1 MVSLKRFLN
10 RLVERPPRLFRM
22 LYPHAIFRVPTERRE
37 VFLTFDDGPVPSAT
51 PWVLDCLD
59 RYGVKATFF
68 MVGDNARRFPELVR
82 DVLARGHMIGNHT
95 MHHIQGK
102 DYNTSAYMADL
113 QEADTLLHSSLFRPP
128 HGWLRFRQAWVIRQK
143 YRMVMYDLVT
153 RDYARHTTASDV
165 VDNVKR
171 YAREGSIIVFHDS
184 RKSIEKLKTA
194 LPEAIEW
201 LLAQGY
207 TFSLPDQR
215 FAPESP
221 EIQKLWQ
228 IKESL

>member
-1 MVSLKRFLN
+1 MISLKRFLN
-10 RLVERPPRLFRM
+10 RLVERPPRLFRL
-22 LYPHAIFRVPTERRE
+22 LYPQALFRVPTARRE

-68 MVGDNARRFPELVR
+68 MVGDNARRHPDLVEEVR
-82 DVLARGHMIGNHT
+82 RRGHAIGNHT

-102 DYNTSAYMADL
+102 DHDTESYMADL
-113 QEADTLLHSSLFRPP
+113 GEADALLGSSLFRPP
-128 HGWLRFRQAWVIRQK
+128 HGWLRLRQAHAVGKR

-153 RDYARHTTASDV
+153 RDYARHTTAEDV
-165 VDNVKR
+165 VENVRR
-171 YAREGSIIVFHDS
+171 YVREGSIIVFHDS

-194 LPEAIEW
+194 LPAALEW
-201 LLAQGY
+201 LAAEGY
-207 TFSLPDQR
+207 ACSLPDGR
-215 FAPESP
+215 FAPEP
-221 EIQKLWQ
+221 VKIQQQWQ